1 MVFCGLIWNFR
12 DSDDFRSYNAFLGV
26 NECFYEFKKHI
37 RLLKSN
43 KNLKSQIGSLKTIN
57 YN

>member
-26 NECFYEFKKHI
+26 NECFYEFKKHPGPG
-37 RLLKSN
+37 RKQNS
-43 KNLKSQIGSLKTIN
+43 
-57 YN
+57 Y